1 MKIVNIPTGML
12 QANTYLVC
20 DETSRLGFIVDLGGY
35 SKELKNIIEKND
47 IQIQYIVLTHG
58 HGDHIGGVQE
68 HLKDFP
74 DAKVVCSRA
83 EEKMLLDPELNEAHH
98 FGPEKVSFK
107 PDILVDDGDSLTV
120 GNMTMKFIMTP
131 GHTEGGMCILID
143 DVLFSGDTLFCR
155 SIGRTDLAGGDFRTI
170 MESIKKKL
178 FLLPDETQV
187 LPGHMGP
194 TTIGFEKEHNPFV

>member
-68 HLKDFP
+68 HLRDFP

-107 PDILVDDGDSLTV
+107 PDILVDDGDTLTV

-131 GHTEGGMCILID
+131 GHTEGGMCILVD

-187 LPGHMGP
+187 LPGHMEP

>member
-107 PDILVDDGDSLTV
+107 PDILVDDGDTLTV

-170 MESIKKKL
+170 MESIKEKL

-194 TTIGFEKEHNPFV
+194 TTIGFEKENNPFV

>member
-107 PDILVDDGDSLTV
+107 PDILVDDGDTLTV

-155 SIGRTDLAGGDFRTI
+155 SIGRTDFAGGDFRTI

>member
-107 PDILVDDGDSLTV
+107 PDILVDDGDTLTV

-131 GHTEGGMCILID
+131 GHTEGGMCILVD

-155 SIGRTDLAGGDFRTI
+155 SIGRTDLAGGDFKTL
-170 MESIKKKL
+170 MESIKNKL

-187 LPGHMGP
+187 LPGHMGT

>member
-74 DAKVVCSRA
+74 DAKVVCSKA

-98 FGPEKVSFK
+98 FGPEKVSFN
-107 PDILVDDGDSLTV
+107 PDILVDDGDTLTV

-131 GHTEGGMCILID
+131 GHTEGGMCILVD

-155 SIGRTDLAGGDFRTI
+155 SIGRTDLAGGDFKTL
-170 MESIKKKL
+170 MESIKNKL

-187 LPGHMGP
+187 LPGHMGT

>member
-98 FGPEKVSFK
+98 FGLEKVSFK
-107 PDILVDDGDSLTV
+107 PDILVDDGDTLTV

-194 TTIGFEKEHNPFV
+194 TTIGFEKENNPFV

>member
-20 DETSRLGFIVDLGGY
+20 DETIRLGFIVDLGGY

-107 PDILVDDGDSLTV
+107 PDILVDDGDTLTV

-143 DVLFSGDTLFCR
+143 NVLFSGDTLFCR

-194 TTIGFEKEHNPFV
+194 TTIGFEKENNPFV

>member
-83 EEKMLLDPELNEAHH
+83 DEKMLLDPELNEAHH
-98 FGPEKVSFK
+98 FGPEKVSFN
-107 PDILVDDGDSLTV
+107 PDILVDDGDTLTV

-131 GHTEGGMCILID
+131 GHTEGGMCILVD

-155 SIGRTDLAGGDFRTI
+155 SIGRTDLAGGDFKTL
-170 MESIKKKL
+170 MESIKNKL

-187 LPGHMGP
+187 LPGHMGT

>member
-20 DETSRLGFIVDLGGY
+20 DEISRLGFIVDLGGY
-35 SKELKNIIEKND
+35 SRELKNIIEKND
-47 IQIQYIVLTHG
+47 IQIQYIILTHG

-83 EEKMLLDPELNEAHH
+83 EEKMLMDPELNEAHH

-107 PDILVDDGDSLTV
+107 PDILVDDEDTLTV

-131 GHTEGGMCILID
+131 GHTEGGMCILVD

-155 SIGRTDLAGGDFRTI
+155 SIGRTDLAGGDFRTL
-170 MESIKKKL
+170 MDSIKKKL

-194 TTIGFEKEHNPFV
+194 TTIGFEKENNPFV

>member
-98 FGPEKVSFK
+98 FGPEKVSFR
-107 PDILVDDGDSLTV
+107 PDILVDEGDTLTV

-131 GHTEGGMCILID
+131 GHTEGGMCILVD

-194 TTIGFEKEHNPFV
+194 TTIGFEKENNPFV

>member
-20 DETSRLGFIVDLGGY
+20 DETSRLGFIVDPGGY

-47 IQIQYIVLTHG
+47 IQRQYIVLTHG

-68 HLKDFP
+68 HLRDFP

-107 PDILVDDGDSLTV
+107 PDILVDDGDTLTV

-131 GHTEGGMCILID
+131 GHTEGGMCILVD

>member
-98 FGPEKVSFK
+98 FGPEKVSFN
-107 PDILVDDGDSLTV
+107 PDILVDDGDTLTV

-131 GHTEGGMCILID
+131 GHTEGGMCILVD

-170 MESIKKKL
+170 MESIKNKL

-194 TTIGFEKEHNPFV
+194 TTIGFEKENNPFV

>member
-1 MKIVNIPTGML
+1 ML

-107 PDILVDDGDSLTV
+107 PDILVDDGDTLTV

-194 TTIGFEKEHNPFV
+194 TTIGFEKENNPFV

>member
-83 EEKMLLDPELNEAHH
+83 EEKMFLDPELNEAHH

-107 PDILVDDGDSLTV
+107 PDILVDDGDTLTV

-194 TTIGFEKEHNPFV
+194 TTIGFEKENNPFV

>member
-68 HLKDFP
+68 HLRDFP

-98 FGPEKVSFK
+98 FGPEKVSFN
-107 PDILVDDGDSLTV
+107 PDILVDDGDTLTV

-131 GHTEGGMCILID
+131 GHTEGGMCILVD

-155 SIGRTDLAGGDFRTI
+155 SIGRTDLAGGDFKTL
-170 MESIKKKL
+170 MESIKNKL

-187 LPGHMGP
+187 LPGHMGT

>member
-98 FGPEKVSFK
+98 FGPEKVSFN
-107 PDILVDDGDSLTV
+107 PDILVDDGDTLTV

-131 GHTEGGMCILID
+131 GHTEGGMCILVD

-155 SIGRTDLAGGDFRTI
+155 SIGRTDLAGGDFKTL
-170 MESIKKKL
+170 MESIKNKL

-194 TTIGFEKEHNPFV
+194 TTIGFEKENNPFV

>member
-83 EEKMLLDPELNEAHH
+83 EEKMLLDPELNEAHN
-98 FGPEKVSFK
+98 FGHEKVSFK
-107 PDILVDDGDSLTV
+107 PDILVDDGDTLTV

-131 GHTEGGMCILID
+131 GHTEGGMCILVD

-194 TTIGFEKEHNPFV
+194 TTIGFEKENNPFV

>member
-35 SKELKNIIEKND
+35 SRELKNIIEKND

-107 PDILVDDGDSLTV
+107 PDILVDDGDTLTV

-131 GHTEGGMCILID
+131 GHTEGGMCILVD

-170 MESIKKKL
+170 MESIKNKL

-194 TTIGFEKEHNPFV
+194 TTIGFEKENNPFV

>member
-20 DETSRLGFIVDLGGY
+20 DEISRLGFIVDLGGY
-35 SKELKNIIEKND
+35 SRELKNIIEKND

-83 EEKMLLDPELNEAHH
+83 EEKMLMDPELNEAHH

-107 PDILVDDGDSLTV
+107 PDILVDDEDTLTV

-131 GHTEGGMCILID
+131 GHTEGGMCILVD

-155 SIGRTDLAGGDFRTI
+155 SIGRTDLAGGDFRTL
-170 MESIKKKL
+170 MDSIKKKL

>member
-20 DETSRLGFIVDLGGY
+20 GETSRLGFIVDLGGY

-98 FGPEKVSFK
+98 FGSEKVSFK
-107 PDILVDDGDSLTV
+107 PDILVDDGDTLTV

-194 TTIGFEKEHNPFV
+194 TTIGFEKENNPFV

>member
-107 PDILVDDGDSLTV
+107 PDILVDDGDTLTV

-187 LPGHMGP
+187 LPGHMGT

>member
-35 SKELKNIIEKND
+35 SRELKNIIEKND

-98 FGPEKVSFK
+98 FGPEKVSFN
-107 PDILVDDGDSLTV
+107 PDILVDDGDTLTV

-131 GHTEGGMCILID
+131 GHTEGGMCILVD

-194 TTIGFEKEHNPFV
+194 TTIGFEKENNPFV

>member
-107 PDILVDDGDSLTV
+107 PDILVDEGDTLTV

-131 GHTEGGMCILID
+131 GHTEGGMCILVD

-194 TTIGFEKEHNPFV
+194 TTIGFEKENNPFV

>member
-107 PDILVDDGDSLTV
+107 PDILVDDGDTLTV

-178 FLLPDETQV
+178 FLLLQLQEFPHKTR
-187 LPGHMGP
+187 
-194 TTIGFEKEHNPFV
+194 N

>member
-12 QANTYLVC
+12 QTNTYLVC

-107 PDILVDDGDSLTV
+107 PDILVDDGDTLTV

-194 TTIGFEKEHNPFV
+194 TTIGFEKENNPFV

>member
-68 HLKDFP
+68 HLRDFP

-107 PDILVDDGDSLTV
+107 PDILVDDGDTLTV

-194 TTIGFEKEHNPFV
+194 TTIGFEKENNPFV

>member
-107 PDILVDDGDSLTV
+107 PDILVDDGDTLTV

-131 GHTEGGMCILID
+131 GHTEGGMCILVD
-143 DVLFSGDTLFCR
+143 HVLFSGDTLFCR
-155 SIGRTDLAGGDFRTI
+155 SIGRTDLAGGDFKTL
-170 MESIKKKL
+170 MESIKNKL

-187 LPGHMGP
+187 LPGHMGT

>member
-107 PDILVDDGDSLTV
+107 PDILVDDGDTLTV

-194 TTIGFEKEHNPFV
+194 TTIGFEQENNPFV

>member
-20 DETSRLGFIVDLGGY
+20 DETSRIGFIVDLGGY

-107 PDILVDDGDSLTV
+107 PDILVDDGDTLTV

-131 GHTEGGMCILID
+131 GHTEGGMCILVD

-187 LPGHMGP
+187 LPGHMVP
-194 TTIGFEKEHNPFV
+194 TTIGFEKENNPFV

>member
-68 HLKDFP
+68 HLRDFP

-98 FGPEKVSFK
+98 FGPEKVSFN
-107 PDILVDDGDSLTV
+107 PDILVDDGDTLTV

>member
-20 DETSRLGFIVDLGGY
+20 DEETRLGFIVDLGGY
-35 SKELKNIIEKND
+35 SPELKKIIEKNN

-58 HGDHIGGVQE
+58 HGDHIGGVQA

-74 DAKVVCSRA
+74 DAKVVCSKA
-83 EEKMLLDPELNEAHH
+83 EEKMLEDPELNVAHH
-98 FGPEKVSFK
+98 YGTEKVSFK
-107 PDILVDDGDSLTV
+107 ADILVDEGDTLTV
-120 GNMTMKFIMTP
+120 GNMIMKFIMTP
-131 GHTEGGMCILID
+131 GHTEGGMCILVD

-155 SIGRTDLAGGDFRTI
+155 SIGRTDFAGGDFKTI
-170 MESIKKKL
+170 MESIKNKL

-194 TTIGFEKEHNPFV
+194 TTIGFEKENNPFV

>member
-68 HLKDFP
+68 HLRDFP

-98 FGPEKVSFK
+98 FGPEKVSFN
-107 PDILVDDGDSLTV
+107 PDILVDDGDTLTV

-131 GHTEGGMCILID
+131 GHTEGGMCILVD

-194 TTIGFEKEHNPFV
+194 TTIGFEKENNPFV

>member
-35 SKELKNIIEKND
+35 SKELKNIIKKND

-107 PDILVDDGDSLTV
+107 PDILVDDGDTLTV

-131 GHTEGGMCILID
+131 GHTEGGMCILVD

-187 LPGHMGP
+187 LPGHMGS
-194 TTIGFEKEHNPFV
+194 TTIGFEKENNPFV

>member
-35 SKELKNIIEKND
+35 SRELKNIIEKND

-107 PDILVDDGDSLTV
+107 PDILVDDGDTLTV

-131 GHTEGGMCILID
+131 GHTEGGMCILVD

-187 LPGHMGP
+187 LPGHMGA
-194 TTIGFEKEHNPFV
+194 TTIGDEKRGNPFV

>member
-20 DETSRLGFIVDLGGY
+20 DETSRLGFIVDIGGY

-107 PDILVDDGDSLTV
+107 PDILVDDGDTLTV

-131 GHTEGGMCILID
+131 GHTEGGMCILVD
-143 DVLFSGDTLFCR
+143 DVMFSGDTLFCR

-194 TTIGFEKEHNPFV
+194 TTIGFEKENNPFV

>member
-83 EEKMLLDPELNEAHH
+83 EEKMLLDQELNEAHH

-107 PDILVDDGDSLTV
+107 PDILVDDGDTLTV

-194 TTIGFEKEHNPFV
+194 TTIGFEKENNPFV

>member
-35 SKELKNIIEKND
+35 SRELKNIIEKND

-107 PDILVDDGDSLTV
+107 PDILVDDGDTLTV

-131 GHTEGGMCILID
+131 GHTEGGMCILVD

-155 SIGRTDLAGGDFRTI
+155 SIGRTDLAGGDFKTL
-170 MESIKKKL
+170 MESIKNKL

-187 LPGHMGP
+187 LPGHMGT

>member
-1 MKIVNIPTGML
+1 MKIVNLPTGML

-107 PDILVDDGDSLTV
+107 PDILVDDGDTLTV

-194 TTIGFEKEHNPFV
+194 TTIGFEKENNPFV

>member
-107 PDILVDDGDSLTV
+107 PDILVDDGDPLTV

-194 TTIGFEKEHNPFV
+194 TTIGFEKENNPFV

>member
-35 SKELKNIIEKND
+35 SRELKNIIEKND

-68 HLKDFP
+68 HLRDFP

-107 PDILVDDGDSLTV
+107 PDILVDDGDTLTV

-194 TTIGFEKEHNPFV
+194 TTIGFEKENNPFV